1 MTEVVDNAKK
11 KEQYLNN
18 ATSVIKEHCEMQQ
31 PLRKDAI
38 MLT

>member
-18 ATSVIKEHCEMQQ
+18 ATSVIKEL
-31 PLRKDAI
+31 PKDAI